1 MLASPPGMILSMSIA
16 CLASDPFLVLG
27 MSQSPFAHHFY
38 YRWPLIP
45 APDSGIAASL
55 NGEDAARSARGMGS
69 GCYTPLCASLQPHNK
84 KHWRDV
90 AEFATPRLYES
101 ITLHANENLHL
112 DDLKR
117 KIELC
122 SNNNV
127 KFTKNIYLTAPL
139 HIYLRKRCSHY
150 DSEMPDYMDDES
162 EVDITSLDP
171 FRNLSI
177 ALVDLLGALGEN
189 NLQSLSLNLGCC
201 VSSVNFAPFANEF
214 GHSFNMLNLSTL
226 QLRNC
231 PSSPELL
238 GALLEQG
245 VTLKLKSFELV
256 IDWDCLHNY
265 RYRVYD
271 KQALTEVIVR
281 FLASLQG
288 LEDLFLLLTKPL
300 EWHLIAN
307 SIVNHQSTLKRLV
320 LHDRDRPKN
329 DVVDGGIPW
338 QNSGELLFHNPRLS
352 CFGTS
357 GPVSEM
363 ESAFAQLPVKPKCRI
378 LHIKMSWIDHHK
390 KFEEELLDCAGDSDL
405 LNSGSGGKFPI
416 YPRTETLNE
425 ARAPRWPRGYRAPQF
440 RERREVSDISAD
452 RNAQRGCWT
461 HNPETACYWVL
472 EEFLPLNL
480 LERREAHI

>member
-1 MLASPPGMILSMSIA
+1 
-16 CLASDPFLVLG
+16 
-27 MSQSPFAHHFY
+27 
-38 YRWPLIP
+38 
-45 APDSGIAASL
+45 
-55 NGEDAARSARGMGS
+55 
-69 GCYTPLCASLQPHNK
+69 
-84 KHWRDV
+84 
-90 AEFATPRLYES
+90 
-101 ITLHANENLHL
+101 
-112 DDLKR
+112 
-117 KIELC
+117 
-122 SNNNV
+122 
-127 KFTKNIYLTAPL
+127 
-139 HIYLRKRCSHY
+139 
-150 DSEMPDYMDDES
+150 MPDYMDDGS
-162 EVDITSLDP
+162 EVDLTSLDP

-177 ALVDLLGALGEN
+177 AFVDLLGALGEN

-201 VSSVNFAPFANEF
+201 VSSEILKNKNYWIGRQENIRSISLLTDGGCPTFAYVQYFDLRSFTSLQALSWKGLSRSDHFDCLKGFVKNQTGARRLRTLVLDLIEWETAKDGWSQQTGMPDNFFATEVLGIESDRNEVLFQSLETLQLVGVAFAPFANEF
-214 GHSFNMLNLSTL
+214 GHSFNMMNLSTL

-231 PSSPELL
+231 PSSLGLL

-271 KQALTEVIVR
+271 EQAQTDVIVR
-281 FLASLQG
+281 FLASFQG

-320 LHDRDRPKN
+320 LHDRDRPEN
-329 DVVDGGIPW
+329 EVVDGGIPW
-338 QNSGELLFHNPRLS
+338 QNSGELLSHNPRLS

-357 GPVSEM
+357 GPVSKM

-405 LNSGSGGKFPI
+405 LNSGSGGKFPT

-425 ARAPRWPRGYRAPQF
+425 AVGLTIQKPHVCHHGCSKKFCHLAYECSSGGELTFDEAFGLTKQNPQ
-440 RERREVSDISAD
+440 
-452 RNAQRGCWT
+452 
-461 HNPETACYWVL
+461 
-472 EEFLPLNL
+472 
-480 LERREAHI
+480 